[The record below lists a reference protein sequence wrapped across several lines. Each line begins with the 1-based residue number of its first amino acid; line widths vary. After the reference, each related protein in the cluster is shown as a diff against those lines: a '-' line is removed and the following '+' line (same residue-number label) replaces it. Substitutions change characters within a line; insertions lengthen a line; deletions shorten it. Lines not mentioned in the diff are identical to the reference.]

1 MPKVEDIY
9 NLWNEN
15 KKSISNNCSLIKFQ
29 QFQIIF
35 MKVGINIGFEQNGK
49 GKDFLRP
56 VLVYKKFNNR
66 VFLGIPLTSKENND
80 KFHFEFEYKKGVKS
94 YAILSQIKLFDIQR
108 AKYYDGKISK
118 GNFKKLQEKMLDL
131 IVTPLNKEGECTKA
145 ICESILSKEKSN
157 VNILVTGSNGQ
168 LGSEIRELSSNY
180 SYNFFFTDRNNI
192 DITSKDSI
200 RSFCQTNNI
209 NVIINCAAYTA
220 VDRAESDEINAD
232 LINRKAVKKLAIV
245 SKELNIK
252 LIHISTDYVFDGKN
266 FKPYIEE
273 FQTNP
278 QGIYGKT
285 KLDGENEMRDIN
297 PKNSII
303 IRTSWVYSSFGN
315 NFVKTMLRLGRE
327 KESLGVIFDQVGT
340 PTYARDLA
348 LTILD
353 IIPKITNEKVEIYN
367 YSNEGVLS
375 WYDFAKEIM
384 RMAKLNCKINPI
396 QTFEYPT
403 PCSRPHFSL
412 LNKSKIK
419 STFNIEI
426 PFWKDS
432 LDECLNTMGE
442 RK

>member
-1 MPKVEDIY
+1 M
-9 NLWNEN
+9 LNEN
-15 KKSISNNCSLIKFQ
+15 
-29 QFQIIF
+29 
-35 MKVGINIGFEQNGK
+35 
-49 GKDFLRP
+49 
-56 VLVYKKFNNR
+56 Y
-66 VFLGIPLTSKENND
+66 
-80 KFHFEFEYKKGVKS
+80 
-94 YAILSQIKLFDIQR
+94 
-108 AKYYDGKISK
+108 
-118 GNFKKLQEKMLDL
+118 
-131 IVTPLNKEGECTKA
+131 
-145 ICESILSKEKSN
+145 
-157 VNILVTGSNGQ
+157 NILVTGSNGQ

-180 SYNFFFTDRNNI
+180 SYTFFFTDRNNI

-200 RSFCQTNNI
+200 KAFCQTNNI

-220 VDRAESDEINAD
+220 VDKAESDELNAD
-232 LINRKAVKKLAIV
+232 LVNRKAVKKLALV
-245 SKELNIK
+245 SSELNIK
-252 LIHISTDYVFDGKN
+252 LIHISTDYVFDGRN
-266 FKPYIEE
+266 FKPYCEE

-278 QGIYGKT
+278 QGVYGKT

-384 RMAKLNCKINPI
+384 RMAKLDCKVNPI

-403 PCSRPHFSL
+403 PAKRPHFSL

-432 LDECLNTMGE
+432 LDECLKTMGE

>member
-1 MPKVEDIY
+1 M
-9 NLWNEN
+9 LNEN
-15 KKSISNNCSLIKFQ
+15 
-29 QFQIIF
+29 
-35 MKVGINIGFEQNGK
+35 
-49 GKDFLRP
+49 
-56 VLVYKKFNNR
+56 Y
-66 VFLGIPLTSKENND
+66 
-80 KFHFEFEYKKGVKS
+80 
-94 YAILSQIKLFDIQR
+94 
-108 AKYYDGKISK
+108 
-118 GNFKKLQEKMLDL
+118 
-131 IVTPLNKEGECTKA
+131 
-145 ICESILSKEKSN
+145 
-157 VNILVTGSNGQ
+157 NILVTGSNGQ

-180 SYNFFFTDRNNI
+180 SYTFFFTDRNNI

-200 RSFCQTNNI
+200 KAFCQTNNI

-220 VDRAESDEINAD
+220 VDKAESDELNAD
-232 LINRKAVKKLAIV
+232 LVNRKAVKKLALV
-245 SKELNIK
+245 SSELNIK
-252 LIHISTDYVFDGKN
+252 LIHISTDYVFDGRN
-266 FKPYIEE
+266 FKPYCEE

-278 QGIYGKT
+278 QGVYGKT
-285 KLDGENEMRDIN
+285 KLDGESEMRDIN

-353 IIPKITNEKVEIYN
+353 IIPKIINEKVEIYN

-384 RMAKLNCKINPI
+384 RMAKLDCKVNPI

-403 PCSRPHFSL
+403 PAKRPHFSL

-432 LDECLNTMGE
+432 LDECLKTMGE